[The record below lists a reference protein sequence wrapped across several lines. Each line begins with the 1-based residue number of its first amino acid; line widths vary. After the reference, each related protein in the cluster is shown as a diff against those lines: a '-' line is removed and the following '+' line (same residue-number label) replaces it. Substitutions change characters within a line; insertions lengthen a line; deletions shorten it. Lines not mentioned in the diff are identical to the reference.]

1 MHMEDLSR
9 TVREVFS
16 LLYFEEGPKTSV
28 ELVEELE
35 SRGVNVDARTVR
47 YHLTS
52 LEKEGILEKRGR
64 KGAFL
69 TRKGVDVARRLL
81 LQERFGSPSLEV
93 ERLLWEATIDPVR
106 GSGSAVVNMVLLP
119 ERHLLQALELLSHL
133 ATSSLIVSPL
143 LGLLASGARLWHV
156 EVPVGSRGLLCLSS
170 RNYDVLFRRAGI
182 FCESGATGLFR
193 IREGAPEGFVEL
205 LSASGSTLS
214 PGELLIRGRY
224 TSVYEAAT
232 RGTGY
237 VTTGIKLFPS
247 FLYDQVRR
255 VVASLEGIG
264 IAGIVSMASALPQ
277 EFASVFTARNRGI
290 CLVYGGANYVAPLV
304 EKGLTEE
311 LSIASGLYP
320 LENMA
325 PPEAFLRR

>member
-1 MHMEDLSR
+1 MEDFSR
-9 TVREVFS
+9 TVREIFS

-28 ELVEELE
+28 ELGEELHA
-35 SRGVNVDARTVR
+35 RGVNVDARTIR

-52 LEKEGILEKRGR
+52 LAKEGLLEKSGR

-69 TRKGVDVARRLL
+69 TRKGVDVARRIL

-93 ERLLWEATIDPVR
+93 ERLLCEATIDPAHGV
-106 GSGSAVVNMVLLP
+106 GNAIVNMVLLP
-119 ERHLLQALELLSHL
+119 ERHLSQSLELLSHL
-133 ATSSLIVSPL
+133 TTSSLIVSPL
-143 LGLLASGARLWHV
+143 LDILPSGARLWHV
-156 EVPVGSRGLLCLSS
+156 EVPSGSRGLLCLSS

-182 FCESGATGLFR
+182 FCESSATGLFR
-193 IREGAPEGFVEL
+193 IREGIPEGFVEL
-205 LSASGSTLS
+205 FSASGSTLS

-237 VTTGIKLFPS
+237 VTTGIKIFPA
-247 FLYDQVRR
+247 FLYNQARH
-255 VVASLEGIG
+255 VVDLLERIG
-264 IAGIVSMASALPQ
+264 ISGVVSMGSTLPS
-277 EFASVFTARNRGI
+277 EYAPVVSARNRGS
-290 CLVYGGANYVAPLV
+290 CLVHGGANYVAPLV

-325 PPEAFLRR
+325 PPETFLRR

>member
-1 MHMEDLSR
+1 MEELSG
-9 TVREVFS
+9 TLREIFS
-16 LLYFEEGPKTSV
+16 LLYFEEGEKTST
-28 ELVEELE
+28 ELGEALRT
-35 SRGVNVDARTVR
+35 RGVNVDTRTVR

-52 LEKEGILEKRGR
+52 LEKEGLLKKKGR
-64 KGAFL
+64 KGALL
-69 TRKGVDVARRLL
+69 TQKGVEVARRIL
-81 LQERFGSPSLEV
+81 LQERFGAPSLEV
-93 ERLLWEATIDPVR
+93 ERLLCEATIDPTQ
-106 GSGSAVVNMVLLP
+106 GKGNAIVNMVLLP
-119 ERHLLQALELLSHL
+119 EKHLSQALELLSHL
-133 ATSSLIVSPL
+133 AGSSLIISPL
-143 LGLLASGARLWHV
+143 LDILSSGTRLWHT
-156 EVPVGSRGLLCLSS
+156 EVPFGSRGLLCLSS

-182 FCESGATGLFR
+182 FCESSATGLFQ

-237 VTTGIKLFPS
+237 VTTGIKVFPS
-247 FLYDQVRR
+247 FLYSQARG
-255 VVASLEGIG
+255 VVETLQRSG
-264 IAGIVSMASALPQ
+264 IAGVVSMGSSLPQ
-277 EFASVFTARNRGI
+277 EFTSVVSARNRGI
-290 CLVYGGANYVAPLV
+290 CLVHGGANYVAPLV

-325 PPEAFLRR
+325 PPETFLRR